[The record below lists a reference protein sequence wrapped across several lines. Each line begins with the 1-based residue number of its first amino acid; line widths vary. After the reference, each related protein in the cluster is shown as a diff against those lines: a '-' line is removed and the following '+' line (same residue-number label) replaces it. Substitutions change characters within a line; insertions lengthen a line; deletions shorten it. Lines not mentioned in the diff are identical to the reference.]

1 MPYVERDLQG
11 NIIALKSAEGA
22 TGECLPIEHPEV
34 VLFLNNAEGKAA
46 GDASGV
52 ELMLSDLKMIR
63 VIEDVID
70 LLIAKRVIIFSELPQ
85 PVQQKILQKRGKREK
100 LFGGGGDI
108 LGPEEG
114 LL

>member
-1 MPYVERDLQG
+1 MPYVERDPQG
-11 NIIALKSAEGA
+11 KIRALTATAGA
-22 TGECLPIEHPEV
+22 TGEHLPIEHPEV
-34 VLFLNNAEGKAA
+34 VLFLNSAEGQAL
-46 GDASGV
+46 GETSGV

>member
-1 MPYVERDLQG
+1 MPYIERDPQG
-11 NIIALKSAEGA
+11 RIRALTATPGV
-22 TGECLPIEHPEV
+22 TGEQLPVEHPEV
-34 VLFLNNAEGKAA
+34 VLFLNAVEAQVA
-46 GDASGV
+46 GDPLGT
-52 ELMLSDLKMIR
+52 EMLLSDLKLIR

-100 LFGGGGDI
+100 MFGGGGDI

-114 LL
+114 IL